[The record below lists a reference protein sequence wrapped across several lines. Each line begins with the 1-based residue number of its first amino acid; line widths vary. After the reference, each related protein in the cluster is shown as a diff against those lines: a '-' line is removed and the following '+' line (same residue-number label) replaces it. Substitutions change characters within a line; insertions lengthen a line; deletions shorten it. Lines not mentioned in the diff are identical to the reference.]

1 MRSTRQ
7 GSIAPSGGDNVS
19 MQQLME
25 TIHALQEA
33 VAESRVDQDHFQVD
47 LARLQANNEE
57 LRRTNEELHKNLQ
70 NV

>member
-1 MRSTRQ
+1 
-7 GSIAPSGGDNVS
+7 